1 MNKRGFII
9 LAILLCGLLNVQAQ
23 RFFNLT
29 AQEVR
34 IDSLLPQFTYSL
46 PLGENYADSLYTVS
60 ISYPEFIDMSAS
72 DVAKYKAISN
82 AELPALPVIRQQIA
96 VSRKKGYLEISFCP
110 LVFRDKKFRT
120 LVSFMLDVQA
130 KPQKR
135 AVRRAIAA
143 TRSGAS
149 GRYAEHSVLASGNWA
164 KISVSRSGV
173 YQLTDALI
181 RKAGFSD
188 LSKVKIYGY
197 GGALQNETLIATD
210 LENEDDLKEIPTC
223 TVNGKRLFYAQ
234 GPVSW
239 SSKTATERTRN
250 PYSDV
255 GCYFLTQSDA
265 TPLTIDST
273 AFLSSFYPS
282 ADDYHSLHEVDN
294 YAWYHGG
301 RNLFEN
307 DPINSGVTHDYTL
320 AAPSTATD
328 GIMTIAL
335 TAGSNSRA
343 TVALN
348 GTTLGS
354 MYITLEDYD
363 KGSETLMTYSVT
375 NLKAENTISVT
386 TTSGGPVRLDYIAFT
401 TEKPADAP
409 NLNSGVFST
418 PEYVYNITNQD
429 HHADGAADMVIII
442 PTSQKLLA
450 QAQRLKTFHEQHD
463 SLRVKIVPS
472 DELFNE
478 FSSGTPDANAYRRYL
493 KMLYDRASSEADM
506 PKYLLL
512 LGDCVWDNRMLT
524 SDCKNLSKDDYLL
537 CFESENSFNE
547 VSCYVDDGFFCLLDD
562 GEGAN
567 PQSSDKL
574 DVAVG
579 RFPVTTEAEAKI
591 MVDKTINYVNN
602 QSAGAWQNT
611 LMFMGDDGNQNL
623 HMDDVNDA
631 AENIASLHPGY
642 LIKKVMWDSYTRVSS
657 ATGNTYPEVTSI
669 IKQQQANGALIM
681 DYAGHGRED
690 QISHE
695 AVLKLA
701 DFEAFRNTNLPLW
714 ITASCDIMPFDGT
727 SATIGEASVLNEK
740 GGSVAFFG
748 TTRTVY
754 ANYNKLIN
762 MAYLRHV
769 LSFTDGKPT
778 TMGEAQRLAKNEMIT
793 TGQDRTTNKLQYSL
807 LGDPAVALKMPTMKV
822 VVDSIN
828 GISTTS
834 SSALVALKAGS
845 VAKIKGHIEN
855 AEDFNGVMT
864 ATVRDAKELITC
876 KLNDTTEADEAF
888 QYYDRTKT
896 LFSGSDSVSKG
907 KFAFSFAVPKD
918 ISYSNGSGLMNI
930 YAVNNEHT
938 LEANGAEDGF
948 VLGGS
953 SLENTD
959 SIGPSIYCYLNSPS
973 FVNGGNVNSTP
984 YFVAQVKDEDGINAT
999 GNGIGHNLEL
1009 IIDGDMNKTYVLND
1023 NFQYDFG
1030 TYTSGSTYYDIPELT
1045 TGTHK
1050 LLFRAWDILNNSST
1064 AELTFNVV
1072 KGLEPNLFSV
1082 DVTTNPATT
1091 TTTFIINHDRTGS
1104 NMDVDIDVFDI
1115 SGRWLW
1121 THSESGVST
1130 SNTYTVEWDLT
1141 TESGYRLQTGVYL
1154 YRVRIASDGSKK
1166 VSKAKKLIVLGN
1178 N

>member
-1 MNKRGFII
+1 
-9 LAILLCGLLNVQAQ
+9 
-23 RFFNLT
+23 
-29 AQEVR
+29 
-34 IDSLLPQFTYSL
+34 
-46 PLGENYADSLYTVS
+46 
-60 ISYPEFIDMSAS
+60 
-72 DVAKYKAISN
+72 
-82 AELPALPVIRQQIA
+82 
-96 VSRKKGYLEISFCP
+96 
-110 LVFRDKKFRT
+110 
-120 LVSFMLDVQA
+120 
-130 KPQKR
+130 
-135 AVRRAIAA
+135 
-143 TRSGAS
+143 
-149 GRYAEHSVLASGNWA
+149 
-164 KISVSRSGV
+164 
-173 YQLTDALI
+173 
-181 RKAGFSD
+181 
-188 LSKVKIYGY
+188 
-197 GGALQNETLIATD
+197 
-210 LENEDDLKEIPTC
+210 
-223 TVNGKRLFYAQ
+223 
-234 GPVSW
+234 
-239 SSKTATERTRN
+239 
-250 PYSDV
+250 
-255 GCYFLTQSDA
+255 
-265 TPLTIDST
+265 
-273 AFLSSFYPS
+273 
-282 ADDYHSLHEVDN
+282 
-294 YAWYHGG
+294 
-301 RNLFEN
+301 
-307 DPINSGVTHDYTL
+307 
-320 AAPSTATD
+320 
-328 GIMTIAL
+328 
-335 TAGSNSRA
+335 
-343 TVALN
+343 
-348 GTTLGS
+348 
-354 MYITLEDYD
+354 
-363 KGSETLMTYSVT
+363 
-375 NLKAENTISVT
+375 
-386 TTSGGPVRLDYIAFT
+386 
-401 TEKPADAP
+401 
-409 NLNSGVFST
+409 
-418 PEYVYNITNQD
+418 
-429 HHADGAADMVIII
+429 
-442 PTSQKLLA
+442 
-450 QAQRLKTFHEQHD
+450 
-463 SLRVKIVPS
+463 
-472 DELFNE
+472 
-478 FSSGTPDANAYRRYL
+478 
-493 KMLYDRASSEADM
+493 
-506 PKYLLL
+506 
-512 LGDCVWDNRMLT
+512 
-524 SDCKNLSKDDYLL
+524 
-537 CFESENSFNE
+537 
-547 VSCYVDDGFFCLLDD
+547 
-562 GEGAN
+562 
-567 PQSSDKL
+567 
-574 DVAVG
+574 
-579 RFPVTTEAEAKI
+579 
-591 MVDKTINYVNN
+591 
-602 QSAGAWQNT
+602 
-611 LMFMGDDGNQNL
+611 
-623 HMDDVNDA
+623 
-631 AENIASLHPGY
+631 
-642 LIKKVMWDSYTRVSS
+642 
-657 ATGNTYPEVTSI
+657 
-669 IKQQQANGALIM
+669 
-681 DYAGHGRED
+681 
-690 QISHE
+690 
-695 AVLKLA
+695 
-701 DFEAFRNTNLPLW
+701 
-714 ITASCDIMPFDGT
+714 
-727 SATIGEASVLNEK
+727 
-740 GGSVAFFG
+740 
-748 TTRTVY
+748 
-754 ANYNKLIN
+754 
-762 MAYLRHV
+762 
-769 LSFTDGKPT
+769 
-778 TMGEAQRLAKNEMIT
+778 MGEAQRLAKNEMIT

-930 YAVNNEHT
+930 YAVNKEHT